1 MPLKSGVK
9 AIGRNI
15 SELHGRKVYARTRQ
29 KLGKKKANAQA
40 IAIAMR
46 KAGKKRVP
54 PKERMAMHGMVM
66 E

>member
-1 MPLKSGVK
+1 MPLKSGK
-9 AIGRNI
+9 NAIGENI
-15 SELHGRKVYARTRQ
+15 AELHGGKVFARTR
-29 KLGKKKANAQA
+29 KKFWKKRAQA
-40 IAIAMR
+40 QSIAIAMR